1 LTEHPY
7 IKIGITP
14 DIIVENENM
23 DLSRFPAFSNTN
35 KSVLGS
41 VSLDVLAAEMILDL
55 LGYEV
60 NTPDGVYDQS
70 SFNQMIK
77 YQEDNSLYPY
87 GTIDLATQK
96 SLYTS
101 LLDHAKNSVVDKQ
114 LQTAV
119 DVLTK

>member
-1 LTEHPY
+1 
-7 IKIGITP
+7 
-14 DIIVENENM
+14 M
-23 DLSRFPAFSNTN
+23 
-35 KSVLGS
+35 GS
-41 VSLDVLAAEMILDL
+41 VSLDVLAAEMILDT
-55 LGYEV
+55 LGYDV
-60 NTPDGVYDQS
+60 PDPDGVYDQS

-87 GTIDLATQK
+87 GTIDFATQK
-96 SLYTS
+96 SLYSS